1 MSDGV
6 NPAIF
11 VDEEAAEQW
20 LVESRWPDGV
30 FCPRCYCTE
39 IRRVE
44 GREMPFRCRCCRR
57 HFSVTTG
64 TPMHSCNLSYTQ
76 LVLGFYLLTAAESE
90 ADLERIDRLLGT
102 SRKAAW
108 TLVSKMKEAWNEGE

>member
-11 VDEEAAEQW
+11 VDEGAAEQW

-44 GREMPFRCRCCRR
+44 GREMPFRCHCCRR

-64 TPMHSCNLSYTQ
+64 TPLHSCNLNYRQ
-76 LVLGFYLLTAAESE
+76 IALAFHLMAAG
-90 ADLERIDRLLGT
+90 ADLDELNRLLGV
-102 SRKAAW
+102 SKKAAW
-108 TLVSKMKEAWNEGE
+108 NLAWKVSESWSEGE